1 MKFLWTENFAC
12 KFFPCYFLQDIS
24 GQIREQP
31 RTNAS
36 VQNIPAPLGIAV
48 TAHSF
53 SSTADTSLQEF
64 SRDMAI
70 CCWVTEPLVLQPSL
84 PGESQP
90 SLRSD
95 PMAASFGA
103 CPEFTNTGTG
113 DQADST
119 NPEAAALLSFHPGAS
134 QENILRVES
143 ESQIFGVSDPVSQAS
158 GREKAPS
165 EENTHSPPTESS
177 APSSQPG
184 CSRLF
189 GSQAESVPE
198 TVTRAQVPS
207 REHSQ
212 RANLSQHLLEL
223 HGSADKSRSHLQPN
237 PYGRPHGTAAFKKP
251 PITLRSAEFK
261 SYSATPP
268 KTYKKRGLEMMRKQT
283 RVEYD
288 DTSSD
293 DEDRLVIEI

>member
-1 MKFLWTENFAC
+1 M
-12 KFFPCYFLQDIS
+12 
-24 GQIREQP
+24 
-31 RTNAS
+31 
-36 VQNIPAPLGIAV
+36 

-64 SRDMAI
+64 SRDVAI
-70 CCWVTEPLVLQPSL
+70 CCWVTQPLVLQPAL
-84 PGESQP
+84 PGDSQP

-95 PMAASFGA
+95 PGPASFGSCA
-103 CPEFTNTGTG
+103 EFTNTGTG
-113 DQADST
+113 DQPDST
-119 NPEAAALLSFHPGAS
+119 NPEAAAPLSLHPGAS
-134 QENILRVES
+134 RENTLRVES
-143 ESQIFGVSDPVSQAS
+143 ERQICGISDPVIQAF

-165 EENTHSPPTESS
+165 EENTHSPPRENS

-189 GSQAESVPE
+189 GSQAEPAPE
-198 TVTRAQVPS
+198 TVKRAQLPS
-207 REHSQ
+207 REDSH
-212 RANLSQHLLEL
+212 RANLSQHLLEN
-223 HGSADKSRSHLQPN
+223 RSHLQPS
-237 PYGRPHGTAAFKKP
+237 PYGRLHGTATSTFKKP
-251 PITLRSAEFK
+251 PITLRSPEFK